1 MEGNF
6 AIAQVIMVVTL
17 LVMIFGI
24 APLYLTAII
33 GTTFAAIAAGFP
45 LLGGA
50 PNSISKLLVAAMH
63 PVLVDMLGVLLFIG
77 IMQTTGFMNVIIH
90 KIMEVGR
97 KKGGAPGIATAAGL
111 AAALLGALTAFT
123 QPVVMATIAGP
134 ASTRLGLSP
143 NKTSGIISMANTVAN
158 SCGFT
163 HPTMLA
169 ILGLTGVQFGLIN
182 LWGFLGSIGIYI
194 FAYYRAK
201 REMISEGIEI
211 RTDDDGAELKLPENA
226 PSFIKAVFP
235 FLFLCV
241 AFFAGFPVFLVGVV
255 SSIIVIVMAKMSLQD
270 GEKGMISGVAQIA
283 IPITAIISLM
293 FMSTVISK
301 IGLVTLIAQYVKPF
315 ISFAPIQILFVISCL
330 AGLITQSN
338 AASAPII
345 LPFVQILLAM
355 GYSPMSISFAG
366 ITGAAIMQLFLTGGA
381 LTALPVV
388 AGVIPGTNQ
397 KLANRWQRPAMLV
410 GIAVCFVMTFV
421 V

>member
-1 MEGNF
+1 M
-6 AIAQVIMVVTL
+6 ATAQIIMVLTL

-24 APLYLTAII
+24 APLYLTAVI
-33 GTTFAAIAAGFP
+33 GTALAAIAAGYQIMGNSP
-45 LLGGA
+45 D
-50 PNSISKLLVAAMH
+50 SISKLLVAAMN
-63 PVLVDMLGVLLFIG
+63 PVLIDMLGVLLFIG
-77 IMQTTGFMNVIIH
+77 IMQTTGFMDVIIY

-123 QPVVMATIAGP
+123 QPVIMATIAGP
-134 ASTRLGLSP
+134 AAVRLGLTP
-143 NKTSGIISMANTVAN
+143 NKTSGIISMANTVSN
-158 SCGFT
+158 SSGFT

-169 ILGLTGVQFGLIN
+169 ILGITGVHFGVIN
-182 LWGFLGSIGIYI
+182 LWGFIGSIGIYI

-201 REMISEGIEI
+201 KEMIRDGIEI
-211 RTDDDGAELKLPENA
+211 RTEDEEDDLKLPENA
-226 PSFIKAVFP
+226 PSFGKAIFP

-301 IGLVTLIAQYVKPF
+301 IGLVDLIAQYVRPYF
-315 ISFAPIQILFVISCL
+315 AFAPIQILFVISCL

-338 AASAPII
+338 AASAPIV
-345 LPFVQILLAM
+345 LPFVQILM
-355 GYSPMSISFAG
+355 GMGADPMAVSFAA
-366 ITGAAIMQLFLTGGA
+366 ITGCAIMQLFLTGGA

-410 GIAVCFVMTFV
+410 GVAVCFVLTFIV
-421 V
+421 

>member
-1 MEGNF
+1 MEL
-6 AIAQVIMVVTL
+6 AQIIMVLTL
-17 LVMIFGI
+17 VVMILGI
-24 APLYLTAII
+24 APLYLTAVV
-33 GTTFAAIAAGFP
+33 GTTMAAIAAGFQIM
-45 LLGGA
+45 GNA
-50 PNSISKLLVAAMH
+50 PNSVSKLLVTAMH
-63 PVLVDMLGVLLFIG
+63 PVIIDMLGVLLFIG
-77 IMQTTGFMNVIIH
+77 IMQVTGFMDVIIY
-90 KIMEVGR
+90 KIIEVGR

-123 QPVVMATIAGP
+123 QPVIMATIAGP
-134 ASTRLGLSP
+134 ASVRLGLSP
-143 NKTSGIISMANTVAN
+143 NKTSGIISMANTVSN

-169 ILGLTGVQFGLIN
+169 ILAITGVHFGLIN
-182 LWGFLGSIGIYI
+182 LWGFVGSVGIYI

-201 REMISEGIEI
+201 KEMINEGLEI
-211 RTDDDGAELKLPENA
+211 RTDDEINDFVLPENA
-226 PSFIKAVFP
+226 PSFGKAVFP
-235 FLFLCV
+235 FLFLCI
-241 AFFAGFPVFLVGVV
+241 AFFAGFPVFLVGVA
-255 SSIIVIVMAKMSLQD
+255 SSIMVILMAKMSLQD
-270 GEKGMISGVAQIA
+270 GERGMITGVAQIA

-293 FMSTVISK
+293 FMSTVIAK
-301 IGLVTLIAQYVKPF
+301 VGLVDLIATYVKPY
-315 ISFAPIQILFVISCL
+315 ISFAPIQILFIISCV

-345 LPFVQILLAM
+345 LPFVQILISM
-355 GYSPMSISFAG
+355 GCDPMAVSFAG

-410 GIAVCFVMTFV
+410 GVATCFVLTFV

>member
-1 MEGNF
+1 MEL
-6 AIAQVIMVVTL
+6 AQIIMVLTL
-17 LVMIFGI
+17 VVMILGI
-24 APLYLTAII
+24 APLYLTAVV
-33 GTTFAAIAAGFP
+33 GTTMAAIAAGFQIM
-45 LLGGA
+45 GNA
-50 PNSISKLLVAAMH
+50 PNSVSKLLVTAMH
-63 PVLVDMLGVLLFIG
+63 PVIIDMLGVLLFIG
-77 IMQTTGFMNVIIH
+77 IMQVTGFMDVIIY
-90 KIMEVGR
+90 KIIEVGR

-123 QPVVMATIAGP
+123 QPVIMATIAGP
-134 ASTRLGLSP
+134 ASVRLGLTP
-143 NKTSGIISMANTVAN
+143 NKTSGIISMANTVSN

-169 ILGLTGVQFGLIN
+169 ILAITGVHFGLIN
-182 LWGFLGSIGIYI
+182 LWGFVGSVGIYI

-201 REMISEGIEI
+201 REMISEGLEI
-211 RTDDDGAELKLPENA
+211 RTDDEINDFVLPENA
-226 PSFIKAVFP
+226 PSFGKAVFP
-235 FLFLCV
+235 FLFLCI
-241 AFFAGFPVFLVGVV
+241 AFFAGFPVFLVGVA
-255 SSIIVIVMAKMSLQD
+255 SSIMVILMAKMSLQE
-270 GEKGMISGVAQIA
+270 GERGMITGVAQIA

-293 FMSTVISK
+293 FMSTVIAK
-301 IGLVTLIAQYVKPF
+301 VGLVDLIATYVKPY
-315 ISFAPIQILFVISCL
+315 ISFAPIQILFIISCV

-345 LPFVQILLAM
+345 LPFVQILISM
-355 GYSPMSISFAG
+355 GCDPMAVSFAG

-410 GIAVCFVMTFV
+410 GVATCFVLTFV

>member
-1 MEGNF
+1 MEQNF
-6 AIAQVIMVVTL
+6 LIAQVIMGITL
-17 LVMIFGI
+17 ILMITGRT
-24 APLYLTAII
+24 PLYLTAVI
-33 GTTFAAIAAGFP
+33 GTAFAAVSAGFP
-45 LLGGA
+45 IMGNA
-50 PNSISKLLVAAMH
+50 PNSVSKLLVAAMN
-63 PVLVDMLGVLLFIG
+63 PVIVDMLGVLLFIG
-77 IMQTTGFMNVIIH
+77 IMQATGFMDVIIY

-97 KKGGAPGIATAAGL
+97 KKGGAPGVATAAGL

-123 QPVVMATIAGP
+123 QPVIMATIAGP
-134 ASTRLGLSP
+134 AAVRLGLSP

-169 ILGLTGVQFGLIN
+169 ILGITGVKFGLIN
-182 LWGFLGSIGIYI
+182 FWGLVGSIGIYI

-201 REMISEGIEI
+201 REMIKEGIEI
-211 RTDDDGAELKLPENA
+211 RTDDIEDLKLPENA
-226 PSFIKAVFP
+226 PSFATAFSP

-241 AFFAGFPVFLVGVV
+241 AFFAGFPVFLVGVF
-255 SSIIVIVMAKMSLQD
+255 SSILVIVMAKMSLQD

-301 IGLVTLIAQYVKPF
+301 IGLVGLIAEYVKPY
-315 ISFAPIQILFVISCL
+315 IAFAPIQILFIISCV
-330 AGLITQSN
+330 AGTITQSN
-338 AASAPII
+338 AASAPIL
-345 LPFVQILLAM
+345 LPFVQILMAM
-355 GYSPMSISFAG
+355 GCDPMSVSFAA
-366 ITGAAIMQLFLTGGA
+366 ITGTAIMQLFLTGGA

-410 GIAVCFVMTFV
+410 GIAVCFVLTFIV
-421 V
+421 

>member
-1 MEGNF
+1 MEF
-6 AIAQVIMVVTL
+6 AQIIMVLTL

-24 APLYLTAII
+24 APLYLTAVI
-33 GTTFAAIAAGFP
+33 GTTLAAIAAGYQIMGNSP
-45 LLGGA
+45 D
-50 PNSISKLLVAAMH
+50 SISKLLVAAMN
-63 PVLVDMLGVLLFIG
+63 PVLIDMLGVLLFIG
-77 IMQTTGFMNVIIH
+77 IMQTTGFMDVIIY

-123 QPVVMATIAGP
+123 QPVIMATIAGP
-134 ASTRLGLSP
+134 AAVRLGLTP
-143 NKTSGIISMANTVAN
+143 NKTSGIISMANTVSN
-158 SCGFT
+158 SSGFT

-169 ILGLTGVQFGLIN
+169 ILGITGVQFGVIN
-182 LWGFLGSIGIYI
+182 LWGFIGSIGIYI

-201 REMISEGIEI
+201 KEMIRDGIEI
-211 RTDDDGAELKLPENA
+211 RTDDEEDDLKLPENA
-226 PSFIKAVFP
+226 PSFGKAIFP

-301 IGLVTLIAQYVKPF
+301 IGLVDLIAQYVEPYF
-315 ISFAPIQILFVISCL
+315 AFAPIQILFIISCL

-338 AASAPII
+338 AASAPIV
-345 LPFVQILLAM
+345 LPFVQILM
-355 GYSPMSISFAG
+355 GMGADPMAVSFAA
-366 ITGAAIMQLFLTGGA
+366 ITGCAIMQLFLTGGA

-410 GIAVCFVMTFV
+410 GVAVCFVLTFIV
-421 V
+421 

>member
-1 MEGNF
+1 MEL
-6 AIAQVIMVVTL
+6 AQKNMDLTL
-17 LVMIFGI
+17 VVMILGI
-24 APLYLTAII
+24 APLYLTAVV
-33 GTTFAAIAAGFP
+33 GTTMAAIAAGFQIM
-45 LLGGA
+45 GSA
-50 PNSISKLLVAAMH
+50 PNSVSKLLVTAMH
-63 PVLVDMLGVLLFIG
+63 PVIIDMLGVLLFIG
-77 IMQTTGFMNVIIH
+77 IMQVTGFMDVIIY
-90 KIMEVGR
+90 KIIEVGR

-123 QPVVMATIAGP
+123 QPVIMATIAGP
-134 ASTRLGLSP
+134 ASVRLGLTP
-143 NKTSGIISMANTVAN
+143 NKTSGIISMANTVSN

-169 ILGLTGVQFGLIN
+169 ILAITGVHFGLIN
-182 LWGFLGSIGIYI
+182 LWGFVGSVGIYI

-201 REMISEGIEI
+201 REMISEGLEI
-211 RTDDDGAELKLPENA
+211 RTDDEINDFVLPENA
-226 PSFIKAVFP
+226 PSFGKAVFP
-235 FLFLCV
+235 FLFLCI
-241 AFFAGFPVFLVGVV
+241 AFFAGFPVFLVGVA
-255 SSIIVIVMAKMSLQD
+255 SSIIVILMAKMSLQE
-270 GEKGMISGVAQIA
+270 GERGMITGVAQIA

-293 FMSTVISK
+293 FMSTVIAK
-301 IGLVTLIAQYVKPF
+301 VGLVDLIATYVKPY
-315 ISFAPIQILFVISCL
+315 ISFASIQILFIISCV

-345 LPFVQILLAM
+345 LPFVQILISM
-355 GYSPMSISFAG
+355 GCDPMAVSFAG

-410 GIAVCFVMTFV
+410 GVATCFVLTFV